1 MTGTMELFSARVCP
15 YAHRSRLALAVKG
28 IEFDLIEIDLS
39 DKPPRFLD
47 VSPYGKVPALVQGGV
62 AVYESNIINEYL
74 DELYPEPALMPVDP
88 LGRAR
93 ARIWIDYIDSKFLDT
108 YYDAIENKDRSK
120 DDQFRTTIEEAFR
133 FMENDGMAKMSAGGP
148 YWLGAEISLIDLA
161 YYPFFERLPAWT
173 YYRGIDIPVDCSRLT
188 KWRAAMQEPPAV
200 TEIANS
206 PDYYIEGYKKY
217 AA

>member
-1 MTGTMELFSARVCP
+1 
-15 YAHRSRLALAVKG
+15 
-28 IEFDLIEIDLS
+28 
-39 DKPPRFLD
+39 
-47 VSPYGKVPALVQGGV
+47 
-62 AVYESNIINEYL
+62 
-74 DELYPEPALMPVDP
+74 
-88 LGRAR
+88 
-93 ARIWIDYIDSKFLDT
+93 
-108 YYDAIENKDRSK
+108 
-120 DDQFRTTIEEAFR
+120 
-133 FMENDGMAKMSAGGP
+133 MENDGMAKMSAGGP

-188 KWRAAMQEPPAV
+188 KWRAAMQEHPAV